1 MHLTTENM
9 NDNENF
15 ISAEVLAERTLDSLL
30 AEHPGELT
38 RTGCPHVV
46 CTVLPTHW
54 RSNKTLPVAFKV
66 VALGDVMDGTIV
78 TIRAGNDENYC
89 GELRNCTAVMKNQVA
104 KFNDLRFVGRSGRG
118 KSFTLSIIVNS
129 CPPQIATYNKA
140 IKVTVDGPREPRS
153 KTRHSSFHPFHFG
166 PRPFPFG
173 NPLDV
178 HGRPTNDALP
188 FKLSGLAHQ
197 LSLTGDSHHWAN
209 TFGRSIAGGY
219 AHNYLHHPT
228 PQFSHLLALQSSEQP
243 LNCSPRDAVQTNS
256 RTTPPPV
263 SSEPLGNINI
273 NVNRPAVPIINHK
286 HHSKSLLPTRRYHR
300 KIKDINKNNP
310 DIVTPTPV
318 PSDNNHRIVPNTVT
332 NSPFH
337 QTPFFNLFLNSPL
350 FMNSPWLYSQLYHH
364 PYNVHLRNHNSNQL
378 SNFTHLSQFLESTS
392 KKSLTDDDKIIVDDD
407 DDEENE
413 KKNGDEDEEVQV
425 EENSRESD
433 KASSENADK
442 TSSLSPRSPMFRH
455 SSVSNNNDSPKIQV
469 DSPDRDSASP
479 IVDIVSPVNNSFM
492 LKTKKANDVWRPY

>member
-1 MHLTTENM
+1 MKF
-9 NDNENF
+9 F
-15 ISAEVLAERTLDSLL
+15 I
-30 AEHPGELT
+30 H
-38 RTGCPHVV
+38 
-46 CTVLPTHW
+46 
-54 RSNKTLPVAFKV
+54 
-66 VALGDVMDGTIV
+66 I
-78 TIRAGNDENYC
+78 
-89 GELRNCTAVMKNQVA
+89 
-104 KFNDLRFVGRSGRG
+104 
-118 KSFTLSIIVNS
+118 
-129 CPPQIATYNKA
+129 
-140 IKVTVDGPREPRS
+140 
-153 KTRHSSFHPFHFG
+153 
-166 PRPFPFG
+166 
-173 NPLDV
+173 
-178 HGRPTNDALP
+178 
-188 FKLSGLAHQ
+188 
-197 LSLTGDSHHWAN
+197 
-209 TFGRSIAGGY
+209 
-219 AHNYLHHPT
+219 
-228 PQFSHLLALQSSEQP
+228 FS
-243 LNCSPRDAVQTNS
+243 DAVQTNS

>member
-118 KSFTLSIIVNS
+118 
-129 CPPQIATYNKA
+129 
-140 IKVTVDGPREPRS
+140 
-153 KTRHSSFHPFHFG
+153 HSSFHPFHFG

-407 DDEENE
+407 DEENE

-455 SSVSNNNDSPKIQV
+455 SSVSNN
-469 DSPDRDSASP
+469 
-479 IVDIVSPVNNSFM
+479 
-492 LKTKKANDVWRPY
+492 